1 LELNGL
7 SIGRKNC
14 AIALEQSIERCEM
27 KVFWSWQSDTPGK
40 IGRHFVRDALTA
52 AIEQLKQA
60 PDVEEPTERETRSA
74 MHLDQDRKGI
84 SGSPDL
90 ARVILEKIEQSTVFV
105 ADVTPVGI
113 VTTHGEQEPQ
123 KKVIN
128 PNVAIELGYAL
139 HALSD
144 RSLLMVMNEHY
155 GSRADLPFDLQSK
168 AGPIMFTLSPDA
180 DRQSITA
187 GSRQLTARLVE
198 AFEPF
203 IVQQVK
209 NIRQQKPFPE
219 AEAKDGSARFRAP
232 GEPIGSRW
240 DFGPFGSNLGNSI
253 SLASGAATWLRL
265 MPAFDPSRTWTAEEL
280 RNASRAGNMVLQPFI
295 WSSLCTLR
303 AVDGI
308 GCCNLLTAEDRET
321 NSVAFAFETGEVWA
335 IDTWLLGRH
344 PSELIV
350 GEVERTWAERLRD
363 YATFLRRLGLQAP
376 YRWIA
381 GVTGVNR
388 RRLQFPAAPGK
399 RRLPSWQGP
408 ECLLEQITALL
419 PFFEEIYNKC
429 GIRRPEYLSR

>member
-1 LELNGL
+1 
-7 SIGRKNC
+7 
-14 AIALEQSIERCEM
+14 M

-52 AIEQLKQA
+52 AIVQLKQA

-90 ARVILEKIEQSTVFV
+90 ARVILEKIEQSAVFV

-113 VTTHGEQEPQ
+113 VTIQSGKALP
-123 KKVIN
+123 KKIIN

-144 RSLLMVMNEHY
+144 RALLMVMNEHY

-168 AGPIMFTLSPDA
+168 AGPIMFALPPDA

-187 GSRQLTARLVE
+187 SSRQLTARLVE
-198 AFEPF
+198 ALEPF
-203 IVQQVK
+203 IAQQVK
-209 NIRQQKPFPE
+209 HIRQQKPFPE
-219 AEAKDGSARFRAP
+219 AVAKDGPARFRAP

-240 DFGPFGSNLGNSI
+240 DYGPFGSNLGNSV
-253 SLASGAATWLRL
+253 SLAGGAATWLRL

-280 RNASRAGNMVLQPFI
+280 RNASRAGNTVLQPFI
-295 WSSLCTLR
+295 WSSVYTIR

-308 GCCNLLTAEDRET
+308 GCCNLLTAEARET

-335 IDTWLLGRH
+335 IDTWLLRLH
-344 PSELIV
+344 PSELII
-350 GEVERTWAERLRD
+350 GEVERKWAELLRD
-363 YATFLRRLGLQAP
+363 YATFLRRLELQPP

-388 RRLQFPAAPGK
+388 RRLLFPAAPGK
-399 RRLPSWQGP
+399 MWLPGWQGP
-408 ECLLEQITALL
+408 ECLSEQITVQGSYDGEQSTTSALL
-419 PFFEEIYNKC
+419 RFFEEIYSKC
-429 GIRRPEYLSR
+429 GVRRPEYVPN